1 MRRGLRGA
9 MVWIALAIG
18 IEGMA
23 GVAWAQERESL
34 TLPIAVDIALR
45 SHPLVRATAS
55 GGALA
60 EAQLE
65 EARRSRWPTIQLSE
79 TVTRGNNPVFAFGSL
94 LEQGRFTQQNFF
106 LPRLN
111 NPEALTNFRVG
122 VSMRMPVF
130 DQRQAS
136 TRIRQAALRREQAGT
151 QTEQVAQ
158 RIRFEVIRSYFGL
171 LLARS
176 RRQVTTESVRLAEA
190 DVELSRNRVELG
202 TAVVADLLAAEVQL
216 SEVRQQQIEAT
227 GEEMT
232 ALAALNTA
240 MGIAIETP
248 QVLSGELGAR
258 TFPLESQEGLLRE
271 ALQNRPELVRA
282 GLAIE
287 SGQAGVRGARSEY
300 LPRVDLFTSA
310 GASRHDWINGSGDY
324 TVGVSITFQL
334 LDAGRGARVAQA
346 RAAAE
351 IAAGE
356 QDHLRQQI
364 QFEVVEAR
372 QRVRTAAERMVVA
385 ERTTERATEALR
397 IVQDRYREGLTTM
410 TELLRAQTALT
421 RTRLQVLAA
430 RYDYYVGYAGL
441 LLTTGQLTGVGPFV
455 S

>member
-1 MRRGLRGA
+1 MRRGLSGA
-9 MVWIALAIG
+9 MVWIALVLGA
-18 IEGMA
+18 EGM
-23 GVAWAQERESL
+23 GWAQEREGL
-34 TLPIAVDIALR
+34 TLPIAVEIALR

-55 GGALA
+55 GGELA

-79 TVTRGNNPVFAFGSL
+79 TVMRGNNPVFAFGSL

-111 NPEALTNFRVG
+111 NPESLTNFRVG
-122 VSMRMPVF
+122 VSMRMPIF

-136 TRIRQAALRREQAGT
+136 TRIRQASLRRDQAGT
-151 QTEQVAQ
+151 ESEQVAQ
-158 RIRFEVIRSYFGL
+158 RVRFEVIRSYYGL
-171 LLARS
+171 LLAQS
-176 RRQVTTESVRLAEA
+176 RVRVTTDAVRLAEA
-190 DVELSRNRVELG
+190 DVELSRSRVDAG

-227 GEEMT
+227 GAEQT

-248 QVLSGELGAR
+248 QDLAGQLGAR
-258 TFPLESQEGLLRE
+258 SFPLESQEGLLQL

-324 TVGVSITFQL
+324 TVGVSVTFQL
-334 LDAGRGARVAQA
+334 LDAGRRSRVAQA
-346 RAAAE
+346 QAAAG
-351 IAAGE
+351 IASGE
-356 QDHLRQQI
+356 RDHLLQQVRY
-364 QFEVVEAR
+364 EVVEAR
-372 QRVRTAAERMVVA
+372 QRVRTAAERIVVA

-421 RTRLQVLAA
+421 RARLQVLAA

-441 LLTTGQLTGVGPFV
+441 LLTTGQLSGVGPFV

>member
-1 MRRGLRGA
+1 
-9 MVWIALAIG
+9 
-18 IEGMA
+18 
-23 GVAWAQERESL
+23 
-34 TLPIAVDIALR
+34 
-45 SHPLVRATAS
+45 
-55 GGALA
+55 
-60 EAQLE
+60 
-65 EARRSRWPTIQLSE
+65 
-79 TVTRGNNPVFAFGSL
+79 
-94 LEQGRFTQQNFF
+94 
-106 LPRLN
+106 
-111 NPEALTNFRVG
+111 
-122 VSMRMPVF
+122 
-130 DQRQAS
+130 
-136 TRIRQAALRREQAGT
+136 
-151 QTEQVAQ
+151 
-158 RIRFEVIRSYFGL
+158 
-171 LLARS
+171 
-176 RRQVTTESVRLAEA
+176 
-190 DVELSRNRVELG
+190 
-202 TAVVADLLAAEVQL
+202 
-216 SEVRQQQIEAT
+216 
-227 GEEMT
+227 
-232 ALAALNTA
+232 LAALNTA

-334 LDAGRGARVAQA
+334 LDVGRGARVAQA

-351 IAAGE
+351 IASGE